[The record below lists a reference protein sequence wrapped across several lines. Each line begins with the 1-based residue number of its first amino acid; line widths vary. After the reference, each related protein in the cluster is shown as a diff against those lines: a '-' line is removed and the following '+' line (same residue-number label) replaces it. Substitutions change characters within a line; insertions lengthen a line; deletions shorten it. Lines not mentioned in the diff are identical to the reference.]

1 MSRFTQF
8 AIISVVLGALAA
20 AQETPTP
27 AAPPAPPAPA
37 AKARS
42 TPAPAVVA
50 APAAPAA
57 PAAVAKPA
65 KPRTYLGVDIRDVT
79 NDRMEALK
87 LKDDRG
93 VEIMLVDQDSPA
105 GKAGLKE
112 HDVILSFNGR
122 NLQASEDLRKLIR
135 ETPPGRTV
143 ELGISRGGQ
152 PMTIK
157 AQLTDRH
164 RALAMA
170 PRGEVSRIRIP
181 RIAVPMVATLSRRNG
196 VLVENLT
203 PQLGEVFGVK
213 DGEGVLIR
221 SVDKGSPGETAGL
234 RAGDVI
240 VRVGNQ
246 KVAATSDWNRLLREQ
261 KPGPVPLGI
270 MRDKR
275 PQTLSLT
282 LPEHRREQ
290 ADALPGMEEFHIN
303 MEDFGHDMEEFKY
316 EMMDLQQLQPE
327 IERAMRQAQEK
338 VEREMER
345 SQRERERS
353 AERAQREA
361 ERAQEQAE
369 REAERAQERAHEQA
383 QREAEREVERAQ
395 EEAQREAE
403 REAERAQER
412 AQEQAQREAERE
424 AERAQEQAQRDQE
437 EAPPEAPTNPPAL
450 PAQPPLP
457 PQ

>member
-1 MSRFTQF
+1 MSRFTKF

-20 AQETPTP
+20 AQEMPAP

-37 AKARS
+37 AKVRS
-42 TPAPAVVA
+42 TP
-50 APAAPAA
+50 A

-65 KPRTYLGVDIRDVT
+65 KPSTYLGVDIRDVT
-79 NDRMEALK
+79 HDHMVALK
-87 LKDDRG
+87 LKDERG
-93 VEIMLVDQDSPA
+93 IEIMLVDQDSPA

-135 ETPPGRTV
+135 ETPPGKTV
-143 ELGISRGGQ
+143 ELGISRDGQ

-157 AQLTDRH
+157 AQLADRR
-164 RALAMA
+164 RAMVVA
-170 PRGEVSRIRIP
+170 PRVEVSRIRIP
-181 RIAVPMVATLSRRNG
+181 RVAVPMIATLSRRNG

-234 RAGDVI
+234 HAGDVI

-246 KVAATSDWNRLLREQ
+246 KVAGTSDWNRLLREQ
-261 KPGPVPLGI
+261 KPGPVQLGI

-282 LPEHRREQ
+282 VPERSHEQ
-290 ADALPGMEEFHIN
+290 LDAWPGMEEFHAN
-303 MEDFGHDMEEFKY
+303 MEDFGHNMEDFKL
-316 EMMDLQQLQPE
+316 EMLDLQRLQPE
-327 IERAMRQAQEK
+327 IERAMHEAQEK
-338 VEREMER
+338 IHRELER
-345 SQRERERS
+345 SQRERERT

-369 REAERAQERAHEQA
+369 R
-383 QREAEREVERAQ
+383 
-395 EEAQREAE
+395 
-403 REAERAQER
+403 
-412 AQEQAQREAERE
+412 AQEQAQRKAER
-424 AERAQEQAQRDQE
+424 AQRDQE
-437 EAPPEAPTNPPAL
+437 KAAREAPANPPAL
-450 PAQPPLP
+450 QAQPPSP

>member
-20 AQETPTP
+20 AQETPAP
-27 AAPPAPPAPA
+27 AIPPAPPAPVV
-37 AKARS
+37 KARPS
-42 TPAPAVVA
+42 PAPAAVA
-50 APAAPAA
+50 APAAA
-57 PAAVAKPA
+57 AKPA
-65 KPRTYLGVDIRDVT
+65 KPSSYLGVDIRSVT
-79 NDRMEALK
+79 HDRMAALK

-93 VEIMLVDQDSPA
+93 TEIMLVDQDSPA

-122 NLQASEDLRKLIR
+122 NLQGSEDLRKLIR
-135 ETPPGRTV
+135 DTPPGQTV
-143 ELGISRGGQ
+143 ELGISRDGQ

-157 AQLTDRH
+157 AQLADRH
-164 RALAMA
+164 RVVVMA
-170 PRGEVSRIRIP
+170 PRVEVSRIRIP
-181 RIAVPMVATLSRRNG
+181 RIAVPIVTTLSRRNG

-203 PQLGEVFGVK
+203 PQLGDVFGVK

-261 KPGPVPLGI
+261 KPGPVQLGI

-275 PQTLSLT
+275 QQTLSLT
-282 LPEHRREQ
+282 IPERSREQ
-290 ADALPGMEEFHIN
+290 SEALPGMEEFHIN
-303 MEDFGHDMEEFKY
+303 MEDFGHDMEDYKR
-316 EMMDLQQLQPE
+316 EMLDLQRLQPE
-327 IERAMRQAQEK
+327 IERSMREAHEK
-338 VEREMER
+338 IHRELER
-345 SQRERERS
+345 SQREWERS

-369 REAERAQERAHEQA
+369 R
-383 QREAEREVERAQ
+383 
-395 EEAQREAE
+395 
-403 REAERAQER
+403 AQER
-412 AQEQAQREAERE
+412 AQ
-424 AERAQEQAQRDQE
+424 RDQE
-437 EAPPEAPTNPPAL
+437 KAAPEAPTNPPAP
-450 PAQPPLP
+450 PAQPPSP

>member
-20 AQETPTP
+20 AQETPVP

-42 TPAPAVVA
+42 TPAPA
-50 APAAPAA
+50 APAA

-65 KPRTYLGVDIRDVT
+65 KPSTYLGVDIRDVT
-79 NDRMEALK
+79 HDRMAALK
-87 LKDDRG
+87 LKDEPG

-112 HDVILSFNGR
+112 HDVVLSFNGR
-122 NLQASEDLRKLIR
+122 KIQASEDLRKLIR
-135 ETPPGRTV
+135 DTPPGQTV
-143 ELGISRGGQ
+143 ELGISRDGQ

-157 AQLTDRH
+157 PQLADRR
-164 RALAMA
+164 RAMVIA
-170 PRGEVSRIRIP
+170 PRARVSVRIP
-181 RIAVPMVATLSRRNG
+181 RVTVPMITTLSRRNG

-240 VRVGNQ
+240 VRVGSQ
-246 KVAATSDWNRLLREQ
+246 KVASTSDWNQLLREQ
-261 KPGPVPLGI
+261 KPGPVPVGI
-270 MRDKR
+270 VREKR
-275 PQTLSLT
+275 QQTLSLT
-282 LPEHRREQ
+282 VQEHSREQ
-290 ADALPGMEEFHIN
+290 ADAFPGMEEFHFN
-303 MEDFGHDMEEFKY
+303 MEDFGHDMEDFNL
-316 EMMDLQQLQPE
+316 EMRDLQPE

-338 VEREMER
+338 VHRELER
-345 SQRERERS
+345 SQREREHS

-361 ERAQEQAE
+361 ERAQ
-369 REAERAQERAHEQA
+369 REAERAQEKAQRAQEQA
-383 QREAEREVERAQ
+383 QRAQ
-395 EEAQREAE
+395 EQAQ
-403 REAERAQER
+403 R
-412 AQEQAQREAERE
+412 AQEQAQREAERD
-424 AERAQEQAQRDQE
+424 AERMQRDQE
-437 EAPPEAPTNPPAL
+437 NAAPDALANPPAQ
-450 PAQPPLP
+450 PVQPPSP

>member
-1 MSRFTQF
+1 MYTLGGKGAQRKIMSRFTQF

-20 AQETPTP
+20 AQETPAP

-37 AKARS
+37 AKARPS
-42 TPAPAVVA
+42 PAPAAVA
-50 APAAPAA
+50 APAAA
-57 PAAVAKPA
+57 AKPA
-65 KPRTYLGVDIRDVT
+65 KPSSYLGVDIRDVT
-79 NDRMEALK
+79 HDRMAALK

-135 ETPPGRTV
+135 DTPPGQTV
-143 ELGISRGGQ
+143 ELGISRDGH
-152 PMTIK
+152 PMAVK
-157 AQLTDRH
+157 AQLADRH
-164 RALAMA
+164 RVVVMA
-170 PRGEVSRIRIP
+170 PRVEVSRIRIP
-181 RIAVPMVATLSRRNG
+181 RIAVPIITTLSRRNG

-246 KVAATSDWNRLLREQ
+246 RVAGTSDWNRLLREQ
-261 KPGPVPLGI
+261 KPGPVQLGI
-270 MRDKR
+270 MREKR
-275 PQTLSLT
+275 QQTLSLT
-282 LPEHRREQ
+282 VPERSREQ
-290 ADALPGMEEFHIN
+290 SDALPGMEEFHIN

-316 EMMDLQQLQPE
+316 EMLDLQRLQPE
-327 IERAMRQAQEK
+327 IERSMRQAQEK
-338 VEREMER
+338 IQRELER
-345 SQRERERS
+345 SHREWERS

-361 ERAQEQAE
+361 ERAQEQA
-369 REAERAQERAHEQA
+369 
-383 QREAEREVERAQ
+383 QRDR
-395 EEAQREAE
+395 
-403 REAERAQER
+403 
-412 AQEQAQREAERE
+412 
-424 AERAQEQAQRDQE
+424 EQAQRDQE
-437 EAPPEAPTNPPAL
+437 KAPPEAPAIPPAP
-450 PAQPPLP
+450 PAQPPSP

>member
-1 MSRFTQF
+1 MSRITQF
-8 AIISVVLGALAA
+8 AIISVVLGALAG
-20 AQETPTP
+20 AQEMPAP

-37 AKARS
+37 AKARPS
-42 TPAPAVVA
+42 PAPAAVA
-50 APAAPAA
+50 APAAA
-57 PAAVAKPA
+57 AKPA
-65 KPRTYLGVDIRDVT
+65 KPSTYLGVDIRDVT
-79 NDRMEALK
+79 HDRMAALK

-135 ETPPGRTV
+135 DTPPGQTV
-143 ELGISRGGQ
+143 ELGISRDGH
-152 PMTIK
+152 PMTVK
-157 AQLTDRH
+157 AQLADR
-164 RALAMA
+164 RRVVVMA
-170 PRGEVSRIRIP
+170 PRVEVSRIRIP
-181 RIAVPMVATLSRRNG
+181 RIAVPIITTLSRRNG

-246 KVAATSDWNRLLREQ
+246 RVAGTSDWNRLLREQ
-261 KPGPVPLGI
+261 KPGPVQLGI
-270 MRDKR
+270 MREKR
-275 PQTLSLT
+275 QQTLSLT
-282 LPEHRREQ
+282 VPERSREQ
-290 ADALPGMEEFHIN
+290 SDALPGMEEFHID

-316 EMMDLQQLQPE
+316 EMLDLQRLQPE
-327 IERAMRQAQEK
+327 IERSMRQAQEK
-338 VEREMER
+338 IQRELER
-345 SQRERERS
+345 SHREWERS

-361 ERAQEQAE
+361 ERAQEQAQ
-369 REAERAQERAHEQA
+369 RAR
-383 QREAEREVERAQ
+383 
-395 EEAQREAE
+395 
-403 REAERAQER
+403 
-412 AQEQAQREAERE
+412 
-424 AERAQEQAQRDQE
+424 EQAQRDQE
-437 EAPPEAPTNPPAL
+437 KAPPEAPAIPPA
-450 PAQPPLP
+450 PSAQPPSP

>member
-1 MSRFTQF
+1 MYTLGGKGEQRRIMSRITQF

-20 AQETPTP
+20 AQEAPAP

-37 AKARS
+37 VRAHPS
-42 TPAPAVVA
+42 P
-50 APAAPAA
+50 A

-65 KPRTYLGVDIRDVT
+65 KPSSYLGVDIRDVT
-79 NDRMEALK
+79 HDRMAALK

-122 NLQASEDLRKLIR
+122 NLQGSEDLRKLIR
-135 ETPPGRTV
+135 DTPPGQTV
-143 ELGISRGGQ
+143 ELGISRDGQ
-152 PMTIK
+152 PMTVK
-157 AQLTDRH
+157 AQLADRR
-164 RALAMA
+164 RAMVMA
-170 PRGEVSRIRIP
+170 PRVEVSGIRIP
-181 RIAVPMVATLSRRNG
+181 RIAVPMIATLSRRNG

-246 KVAATSDWNRLLREQ
+246 KVASTSDWNRLLREQ

-270 MRDKR
+270 MREKR
-275 PQTLSLT
+275 QQTLSLT
-282 LPEHRREQ
+282 VPEHSREQ

-303 MEDFGHDMEEFKY
+303 MEDFGHDMEEFKL
-316 EMMDLQQLQPE
+316 EMMDLQRLQPE
-327 IERAMRQAQEK
+327 IERAMREAQEK
-338 VEREMER
+338 VHRELER

-353 AERAQREA
+353 AERAQRET
-361 ERAQEQAE
+361 
-369 REAERAQERAHEQA
+369 
-383 QREAEREVERAQ
+383 
-395 EEAQREAE
+395 
-403 REAERAQER
+403 ER
-412 AQEQAQREAERE
+412 AQEQAQREAER
-424 AERAQEQAQRDQE
+424 AQEQAQRAQE
-437 EAPPEAPTNPPAL
+437 RAQRDRENAPPEAPTNPPAP
-450 PAQPPLP
+450 PAQPPSP